1 MEQIILFIILNIIME
16 INLIYLFILAIT
28 GISVGFFT
36 GLLGVGGGFILA
48 PIQFFLLQSLGVDTD
63 TAIRMAFGTSL
74 AVMFPTALSGAY
86 THYKNSCVLF
96 KPAIY
101 LGAAGFFGGI
111 LGGFVAAHTP
121 GEILKVLFGILI
133 FLVVIQFLKFS
144 NPNESGEKILDAYHL
159 LFYGLIAGICSGL
172 LGIGGGI
179 ILVPIMVILLG
190 FRMIEAVGTS
200 TAVIVLTS
208 LGGILAYTFN
218 GLGVSGLPEYSV
230 GYINLLQLVV
240 LAGFSI
246 PMAKFGART
255 AQKLPENYLR
265 YIFSAILLY
274 IGLKMIGV
282 FEFLRIPI

>member
-1 MEQIILFIILNIIME
+1 ME
-16 INLIYLFILAIT
+16 INLIYIFILALT
-28 GISVGFFT
+28 GIAVGFFT

-74 AVMFPTALSGAY
+74 AVMFPTALIGTY
-86 THYKNSCVLF
+86 THHKNSCVLV

-101 LGAAGFFGGI
+101 LGLSGFFGGI

-121 GEILKVLFGILI
+121 GEILKVLFGVLI
-133 FLVVIQFLKFS
+133 FLVVIQFLKYS
-144 NPNESGEKILDAYHL
+144 DPKKSGDKILDVYHL
-159 LFYGLIAGICSGL
+159 LFYGFIAGICSGL

-208 LGGILAYTFN
+208 LGGIIAYTFN
-218 GLGVSGLPEYSV
+218 GLGVPGLPEYSV
-230 GYINLLQLVV
+230 GYINLLQFAV

-246 PMAKFGART
+246 PMAKLGART

-265 YIFSAILLY
+265 YIFSAILIY

>member
-1 MEQIILFIILNIIME
+1 ME
-16 INLIYLFILAIT
+16 INIIYLFILAIT
-28 GISVGFFT
+28 GIAVGFFT

-74 AVMFPTALSGAY
+74 AVMFPTALSGVY
-86 THYKNSCVLF
+86 THHKNSCVLF
-96 KPAIY
+96 KPVIY
-101 LGAAGFFGGI
+101 LGLAGFFGGI

-121 GEILKVLFGILI
+121 GAILKILFGILI
-133 FLVVIQFLKFS
+133 FLVVIQFLKYS

-159 LFYGLIAGICSGL
+159 LFYGFIAGFCSGL

-208 LGGILAYTFN
+208 LGGIIAYTFN
-218 GLGVSGLPEYSV
+218 GLGVPGLPEYSV
-230 GYINLLQLVV
+230 GYINLLQFVV

-246 PMAKFGART
+246 PMAKLGAGT

-265 YIFSAILLY
+265 YIFSAILIY